1 MLSCSN
7 DSRRIRSFVALSFPI
22 RIIIESSKENLHE
35 NDTKGKRSS
44 LKKRRKKRQK
54 NNDIVLT
61 IHLFIKPFFSFSFL
75 DKRFC

>member
-7 DSRRIRSFVALSFPI
+7 DSRTRSFVALSFPI
-22 RIIIESSKENLHE
+22 RIMIESSKENLHE

-44 LKKRRKKRQK
+44 LKKDEKKDKK

-61 IHLFIKPFFSFSFL
+61 IHLFIKPFFFSFL

>member
-7 DSRRIRSFVALSFPI
+7 DSRTRSFVALSFPI
-22 RIIIESSKENLHE
+22 RIMIESSKENLHE

-44 LKKRRKKRQK
+44 LKKDEKKDKK

>member
-7 DSRRIRSFVALSFPI
+7 DSRTRSFVALSFPI
-22 RIIIESSKENLHE
+22 RIMIESSKENLHE

-61 IHLFIKPFFSFSFL
+61 IHLFIKPFFFFL
-75 DKRFC
+75 FPR